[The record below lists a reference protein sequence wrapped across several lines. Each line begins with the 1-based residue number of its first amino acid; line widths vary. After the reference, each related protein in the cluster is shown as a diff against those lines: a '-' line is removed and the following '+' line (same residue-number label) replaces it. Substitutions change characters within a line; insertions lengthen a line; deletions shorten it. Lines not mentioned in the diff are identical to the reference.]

1 MLGSEILKSQSIY
14 SEYIMKKKKKKRV
27 EFLWVMEPWESP
39 YSFPYSSEDCKS
51 GDWANW
57 CEGKA

>member
-1 MLGSEILKSQSIY
+1 MLGSEILKSQWIY
-14 SEYIMKKKKKKRV
+14 SEYIIKKKK
-27 EFLWVMEPWESP
+27 ELSFYGVMEPWESP